1 MLLLFIQL
9 LNILHTS
16 RRRLSREACTVLSCS
31 VSHVV
36 LVTESLGSNQVR
48 AEDVALDA
56 ITVSPQ
62 RATLAPGVKDMTDYD
77 ELVFVQLRDYSNEP
91 IRMNGKRC

>member
-48 AEDVALDA
+48 AEGFALDA

-62 RATLAPGVKDMTDYD
+62 RATLAPGVKYMTDYD